1 MRKSI
6 IILFM
11 AMVGGLFSQSGFS
24 QDVFDEKTICRGAY
38 YAILGTTSS
47 VNAEK
52 LTESNCTIQ
61 GDSVTF
67 GDINLFKKVKF
78 LIEKENIIVN
88 IDYSYNSY
96 KCIFSLN
103 ELNNSFRD
111 SFDVRRVNWGDS
123 PTSVKAKEKVLSFK
137 NEPIKE
143 DPNHIFYFTRI
154 FGHNCSIIY
163 KFTNSK
169 LSSLYYQ
176 FDTSGY
182 SDSKKLF
189 EIIVKDLSERYKK
202 MYTDEKLEM
211 IFQKFKSD
219 SAIITA
225 IINPKITNFPV
236 FIQYKDTALC
246 DQESAEPIEKIE

>member
-1 MRKSI
+1 MPSENEQ
-6 IILFM
+6 ILKM
-11 AMVGGLFSQSGFS
+11 
-24 QDVFDEKTICRGAY
+24 K
-38 YAILGTTSS
+38 
-47 VNAEK
+47 
-52 LTESNCTIQ
+52 
-61 GDSVTF
+61 
-67 GDINLFKKVKF
+67 KKVKF

-163 KFTNSK
+163 NF
-169 LSSLYYQ
+169 
-176 FDTSGY
+176 
-182 SDSKKLF
+182 
-189 EIIVKDLSERYKK
+189 
-202 MYTDEKLEM
+202 
-211 IFQKFKSD
+211 
-219 SAIITA
+219 
-225 IINPKITNFPV
+225 IINISFFFKT
-236 FIQYKDTALC
+236 FIFIL
-246 DQESAEPIEKIE
+246 SV